1 MSKKGKI
8 ITVSALILAVVLLLG
23 ISFVYRNTSEN
34 ASVETGEK
42 NIVLVVTDKEGVE
55 TKYEIST
62 DAEFLSDAMEETEG
76 LTFDG
81 TMGPYG
87 LMLEKVNGEK
97 AVYEEDN
104 AYWSIL
110 VDGEYGM
117 NGIDS
122 QPVTDGTEYRLVYT
136 LV

>member
-62 DAEFLSDAMEETEG
+62 DAQFLSGAMEETED

>member
-1 MSKKGKI
+1 
-8 ITVSALILAVVLLLG
+8 
-23 ISFVYRNTSEN
+23 
-34 ASVETGEK
+34 
-42 NIVLVVTDKEGVE
+42 
-55 TKYEIST
+55 
-62 DAEFLSDAMEETEG
+62 MEETEG